1 MSFMFDHCVKDRQQF
16 AHAGNQSYLRRFAGV
31 TQSSVEILDNRV
43 TSTGDQRSHVQRG
56 TNRRPSAP
64 NGTAASKNPTIP
76 IKRRHTHQGSD
87 LFTIKLPRSGSSASN
102 VRLITGPNARNTLGQ
117 ILFLTPNRP
126 LSNVLVQIFTG
137 ASQFRFQPP
146 NVSINTFSHR
156 LRRSTQPI
164 TFRHII
170 R

>member
-1 MSFMFDHCVKDRQQF
+1 MSFMFDHCVKDREQF

-56 TNRRPSAP
+56 TNRRASAL

-87 LFTIKLPRSGSSASN
+87 LFTIKLPQLRE
-102 VRLITGPNARNTLGQ
+102 LGKQ
-117 ILFLTPNRP
+117 CATDHWPKCQEHSWADP
-126 LSNVLVQIFTG
+126 LSHAKSAFEQCFGPDLY
-137 ASQFRFQPP
+137 
-146 NVSINTFSHR
+146 
-156 LRRSTQPI
+156 RREPI
-164 TFRHII
+164 PLPTTECEHQYVFAQA
-170 R
+170 